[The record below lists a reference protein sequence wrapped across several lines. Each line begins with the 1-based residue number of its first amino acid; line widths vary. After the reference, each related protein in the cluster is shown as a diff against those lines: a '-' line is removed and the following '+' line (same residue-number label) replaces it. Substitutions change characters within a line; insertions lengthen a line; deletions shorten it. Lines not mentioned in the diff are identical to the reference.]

1 MAILEEL
8 EALIERRWSLGQ
20 RTLIGIDGYGGSGK
34 SALADRIVNHS
45 PASHVIH
52 VDDFYKPTAART
64 DSPVLGSVV
73 DPNYDW
79 DRLAQTVFAH
89 GTTLAGFAYQRYDWT
104 RDRLADYI
112 HIPSSS
118 RVLLIEGVYSLQSRF
133 LDSYSYKIWVEAPDD
148 LILQRAVERDGPD
161 QLAQWTQEWM
171 PRERHYQRLEQPD
184 RKADWV
190 VRGY

>member
-1 MAILEEL
+1 MALFEDLNAIVES
-8 EALIERRWSLGQ
+8 RRSLGQ
-20 RTLIGIDGYGGSGK
+20 RTLIGIDGYGGAGK
-34 SALADRIVNHS
+34 SVLANRIG
-45 PASHVIH
+45 SHFLDTSIIH
-52 VDDFYKPTAART
+52 IDDFYKPRAERYNLPISNT
-64 DSPVLGSVV
+64 VV

-118 RVLLIEGVYSLQSRF
+118 RVLLVEGVYSLQSRF
-133 LDSYSYKIWVEAPDD
+133 LDSYSYKIWVEAPND